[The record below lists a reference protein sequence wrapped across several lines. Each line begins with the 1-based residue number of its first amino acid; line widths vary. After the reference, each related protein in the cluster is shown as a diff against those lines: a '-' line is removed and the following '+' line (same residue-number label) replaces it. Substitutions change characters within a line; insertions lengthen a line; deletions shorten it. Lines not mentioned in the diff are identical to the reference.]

1 MAQYMEMFRD
11 QQETLLRGVLQG
23 LLAQVAQ
30 DYNLDHQ
37 ELVKKYLVPPGQA
50 QVKDGDGIPAPLLVA
65 VQQEKTR
72 KRASRAKPEKV
83 CCQGTTAKG
92 QPCKFA
98 ALEGGYCKKHT
109 PGAETATKTPS
120 KPRKVQKPRHNHLV
134 EEEPTET
141 CQVCEDHGNVTRPE
155 STREEFRVEGEEALA
170 QRLRAIMAE
179 AEETPE
185 ETTEETTDMVSVN
198 ELMDEKKDNTPYGSE
213 HEEDLEEP
221 DEDMAARLR
230 SILSEE
236 SDDEKDEN

>member
-1 MAQYMEMFRD
+1 MMTLAL
-11 QQETLLRGVLQG
+11 QQQATVLRGYAQG

-37 ELVKKYLVPPGQA
+37 ELIKRYLTAPAEA

-65 VQQEKTR
+65 VQQEKTKK
-72 KRASRAKPEKV
+72 KRTTKEKPEKV

-109 PGAETATKTPS
+109 PGTETATKTPS
-120 KPRKVQKPRHNHLV
+120 KPRKAQKPRHNHLV
-134 EEEPTET
+134 EEEPTDT

-170 QRLRAIMAE
+170 QRLRAIVAE

-185 ETTEETTDMVSVN
+185 ETTEETTETDTPMVTPD
-198 ELMDEKKDNTPYGSE
+198 ELLGSSE

-236 SDDEKDEN
+236 SDDEEDED